1 MCVCTWFDRLQ
12 HEINEILDSISALQ
26 DRLRHADQAM
36 ARLQKT
42 RTTLQQDIAVKDNS
56 LSIDAKACMGMRKNL
71 ASDAKAVGPIYSLP
85 SAAY

>member
-1 MCVCTWFDRLQ
+1 M
-12 HEINEILDSISALQ
+12 DSVSALH

-42 RTTLQQDIAVKDNS
+42 KATLQQDIGVKDNS
-56 LSIDAKACMGMRKNL
+56 LAIDGKMCMGLRKNL
-71 ASDAKAVGPIYSLP
+71 TSDSKSVAPIYTLP